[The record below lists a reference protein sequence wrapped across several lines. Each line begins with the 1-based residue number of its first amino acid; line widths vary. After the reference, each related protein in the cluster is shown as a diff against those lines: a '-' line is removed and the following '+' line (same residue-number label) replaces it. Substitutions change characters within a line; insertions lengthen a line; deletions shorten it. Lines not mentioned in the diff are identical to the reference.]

1 MFEFETT
8 GTCRYGAGCRFA
20 HVKISTESEGD
31 KALRLEAAQCAK
43 KKDKQKQFDDC
54 RGLPLKKEVRFNR

>member
-20 HVKISTESEGD
+20 HVKINTESEAD
-31 KALRLEAAQCAK
+31 L
-43 KKDKQKQFDDC
+43 DVNF
-54 RGLPLKKEVRFNR
+54 LPDRSHRIREGKMEKVN